1 MKLDSEKQR
10 ETLLYCIKN
19 TYFQGT
25 SEALMEAL
33 TDIANLQNTVQT
45 AEIEVKGEVSG

>member
-33 TDIANLQNTVQT
+33 TDIAGDALTD
-45 AEIEVKGEVSG
+45 SGGDLSKR